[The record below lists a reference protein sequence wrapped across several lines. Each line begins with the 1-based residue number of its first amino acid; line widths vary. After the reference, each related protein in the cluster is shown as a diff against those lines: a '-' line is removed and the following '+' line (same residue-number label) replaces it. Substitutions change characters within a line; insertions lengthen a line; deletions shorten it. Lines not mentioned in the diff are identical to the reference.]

1 MKIKWLG
8 HAAFLITADDGT
20 SIITDPFGKYDG
32 LNYEP
37 INDLADIVFISHQ
50 HGDHCG
56 GKVSGNPQQVD
67 KPGKT
72 TAKGINSKGI
82 ASFHDQA
89 SGTQR
94 GDNIIFCFTVDGINI
109 CHLGDLGHLLSDQQI
124 AEIGEVDILMI
135 PVGGFFTIDAGEATQ
150 VCDQIKPGII
160 IPMHVSNSKC
170 AFPIAKVD
178 DFLQGKANVEKVGS
192 SEKEF
197 IKAHIPST
205 TKIVVLE
212 PAG

>member
-8 HAAFLITADDGT
+8 HSAFLITADDGT
-20 SIITDPFGKYDG
+20 SIITDPYGKYDG

-37 INDLADIVFISHQ
+37 INEPADIVLISHQ

-56 GKVSGNPQQVD
+56 GKVNGNPQQVD

-72 TAKGINSKGI
+72 TAKGIDFKGI

-89 SGTQR
+89 GGTQR

-109 CHLGDLGHLLSDQQI
+109 CHLGDLGHLLSDQQV

-150 VCDQIKPGII
+150 VYDQIKPSII
-160 IPMHVSNSKC
+160 IPMHVSNNKC
-170 AFPIAKVD
+170 AFPIARVD
-178 DFLQGKANVEKVGS
+178 DFLRGKSNVEKVGS

-197 IKAHIPST
+197 AKTQIPST

-212 PAG
+212 PAR